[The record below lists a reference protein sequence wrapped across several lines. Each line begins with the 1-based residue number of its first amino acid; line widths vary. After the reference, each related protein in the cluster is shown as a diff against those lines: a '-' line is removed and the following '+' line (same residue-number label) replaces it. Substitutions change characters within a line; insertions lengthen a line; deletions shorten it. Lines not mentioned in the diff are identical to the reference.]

1 MPFKIACSYPPIRAC
16 LTRHHLA
23 LVFDAGLSIYTLGE
37 LPTAIAKDRKHAES
51 ISKEFTG
58 FQNFPRNPSSNRY
71 ETASNPQGLC
81 YLGSTKL
88 VFPGRTKGQVM
99 VVDLVNKKTNIIPA
113 HDSAI
118 QSLAVSLDEQLL
130 ATASRT
136 GTLIRIWSIDGAR
149 IAEFRRGV
157 DRAIIFSLA
166 FSSSALYLAATSD
179 KSTLHI
185 FDLPRGIQSSDSPS
199 NDETVVNVKSKN
211 STTNPISTPKST
223 KRAYPATGNSSL
235 GDSPST
241 LAKQSPTGTPP
252 TEYRLATRSP
262 SKNSPLLSPTF
273 DSPSDRLSITP
284 SEAVSQRGGAD
295 PYWTEQLLRHPSRGG
310 SSHRPGGSATTATG
324 GSADGAAEASDG
336 GPLAHPARKY
346 GGLADLPYA
355 PRFLRDAYSSL
366 SARFEVG
373 DESHH
378 VPPGALLQER
388 YADGRPPKGRIAWV
402 GDDEIVVVGAGRD
415 ARWEKFRIGFDVEGR
430 RGIERVGWKYYLD
443 DDGLH

>member
-1 MPFKIACSYPPIRAC
+1 MPFKITCSYPPVRAC
-16 LTRHHLA
+16 LSRYHLV
-23 LVFDAGLSIYTLGE
+23 LVFDTGLSIYALGE
-37 LPTAIAKDRKHAES
+37 LPTSVAKDRKDAEF

-58 FQNFPRNPSSNRY
+58 FQSFPRNPSSNRY
-71 ETASNPQGLC
+71 ETAPNPQGLC
-81 YLGSTKL
+81 CLGTNKI

-113 HDSAI
+113 HDSAL
-118 QSLAVSLDEQLL
+118 QSLAISSDEQLL

-166 FSSSALYLAATSD
+166 FSPSALNLAATSD

-185 FDLPRGIQSSDSPS
+185 FDLPRGLQPGDSQS
-199 NDETVVNVKSKN
+199 NDEAAVNVKSKN
-211 STTNPISTPKST
+211 STSSPINTPSKPS
-223 KRAYPATGNSSL
+223 KRAHPATGNSPL
-235 GDSPST
+235 GSSPSA
-241 LAKQSPTGTPP
+241 LAKHSPTGTPP
-252 TEYRLATRSP
+252 TDYLLGRSP

-273 DSPSDRLSITP
+273 DGPSDRLSITP
-284 SEAVSQRGGAD
+284 SEAVSQRGAAD
-295 PYWTEQLLRHPSRGG
+295 PYWTEQLLRQQQRGG
-310 SSHRPGGSATTATG
+310 GRRTGSRSTLSASPDVATEGG
-324 GSADGAAEASDG
+324 DGAGVAN
-336 GPLAHPARKY
+336 PARKY

-355 PRFLRDAYSSL
+355 PRFLRDSYSSL
-366 SARFEVG
+366 SCRFEIG
-373 DESHH
+373 DESAH
-378 VPPGALLQER
+378 VPRGALLQER
-388 YADGRPPKGRIAWV
+388 YAEGRPPKGRIAWID
-402 GDDEIVVVGAGRD
+402 DDEIVVVGAGRD